1 MRISDWSSDVCAADL
16 RRGERMAADPGI
28 AEQVEEGRIS
38 LVGNPLAQPVPH
50 RRHVGKEAEMPERR
64 ATRGEAR
71 LAPAERPALGG
82 NGLLEI
88 PAAATIL
95 VRRRDEL
102 AVSLLPRA
110 RGQRGRPNRLRLG
123 PGEAIGATACRSGG
137 RRVGKEWV

>member
-1 MRISDWSSDVCAADL
+1 
-16 RRGERMAADPGI
+16 
-28 AEQVEEGRIS
+28 
-38 LVGNPLAQPVPH
+38 
-50 RRHVGKEAEMPERR
+50 MPERR

-110 RGQRGRPNRLRLG
+110 RGQRGRPHRLRLG
-123 PGEAIGATACRSGG
+123 PDEAIAAIAFELAPAAAVDQPIILPALADQCPDGPRSEE
-137 RRVGKEWV
+137 RRVGQECVSTCRSRGSPYN

>member
-1 MRISDWSSDVCAADL
+1 
-16 RRGERMAADPGI
+16 
-28 AEQVEEGRIS
+28 
-38 LVGNPLAQPVPH
+38 
-50 RRHVGKEAEMPERR
+50 MPERR

-110 RGQRGRPNRLRLG
+110 RGQRGRPHRLRLG
-123 PGEAIGATACRSGG
+123 PAEAIAAIAFELAPAAAVDQPKIGRASCRERVCQYVDLSVGAAP
-137 RRVGKEWV
+137 

>member
-1 MRISDWSSDVCAADL
+1 
-16 RRGERMAADPGI
+16 
-28 AEQVEEGRIS
+28 
-38 LVGNPLAQPVPH
+38 
-50 RRHVGKEAEMPERR
+50 MPERR

-110 RGQRGRPNRLRLG
+110 RGQRGRPHRLRLG
-123 PGEAIGATACRSGG
+123 PDEAIAAIAFELAPAAAVDQPIILPALARSEEHTSELQSLM
-137 RRVGKEWV
+137 RISYAVFCLKKKKINT

>member
-1 MRISDWSSDVCAADL
+1 
-16 RRGERMAADPGI
+16 
-28 AEQVEEGRIS
+28 
-38 LVGNPLAQPVPH
+38 
-50 RRHVGKEAEMPERR
+50 MPERR

-110 RGQRGRPNRLRLG
+110 RGQRGRPHRLRLG
-123 PGEAIGATACRSGG
+123 PADARSEA
-137 RRVGKEWV
+137 RRVGKECVSTCKARWSPYRYQKQSKTKQHN